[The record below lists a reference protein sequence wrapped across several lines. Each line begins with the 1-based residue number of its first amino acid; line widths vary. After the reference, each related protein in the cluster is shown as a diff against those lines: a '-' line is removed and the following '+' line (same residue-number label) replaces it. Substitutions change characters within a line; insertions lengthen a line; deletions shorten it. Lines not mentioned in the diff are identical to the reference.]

1 MSLSPNGKGNSPQEK
16 SILKNTDYSWTRVQM
31 VHTHTCF
38 GHRVKESTILWMN
51 LRENKMGFFVS
62 PLLQMQQVMKDTCL
76 WACHFLSLPPHFPF
90 ALDFHH
96 ISGYISSKHSDMGE
110 VPLKTLSVE
119 REVGFFIQVGWHH
132 LKVRSPVRK
141 EMPPLQ
147 EQNCEGVLAKLTS
160 DGEQTGLLSAE
171 HH

>member
-1 MSLSPNGKGNSPQEK
+1 
-16 SILKNTDYSWTRVQM
+16 
-31 VHTHTCF
+31 
-38 GHRVKESTILWMN
+38 
-51 LRENKMGFFVS
+51 
-62 PLLQMQQVMKDTCL
+62 
-76 WACHFLSLPPHFPF
+76 
-90 ALDFHH
+90 
-96 ISGYISSKHSDMGE
+96 MGE
-110 VPLKTLSVE
+110 VPLETLSVE

-160 DGEQTGLLSAE
+160 DGEQTGLLSTE